1 MPTPQNSNA
10 QAAAFAKKWANVGDE
25 KQDSQRFWFEL
36 LQKVY
41 GVEDPR
47 ENLLIQTSF

>member
-1 MPTPQNSNA
+1 MPSPSKA
-10 QAAAFAKKWANVGDE
+10 VAAFAQKWAGVGDE

>member
-1 MPTPQNSNA
+1 MSKESKA
-10 QAAAFAKKWANVGDE
+10 AAAFAAKWAGVGDE

>member
-25 KQDSQRFWFEL
+25 KQDSQLFWFEL

-41 GVEDPR
+41 GVEDPAK
-47 ENLLIQTSF
+47 IF

>member
-1 MPTPQNSNA
+1 MPTTPSTT
-10 QAAAFAKKWANVGDE
+10 AAATFAKNWANVGDE